1 MASNSTLLIERDKW
15 VCHVV
20 VRGGFSIKLAGEAQA
35 KSLRK
40 GVAKARAPNKWQRRI
55 ITVPKET
62 SAKRLQQIETVEI
75 AMQHKSNAGTPQL
88 AGSAAGS
95 RAAEAGA
102 FYPRNPKVDV
112 VVWKTIKCSE
122 VKDVI
127 GRRYSTTNLPAHKQ
141 VENNCDSFHLT
152 HLMPHP
158 P

>member
-1 MASNSTLLIERDKW
+1 M
-15 VCHVV
+15 
-20 VRGGFSIKLAGEAQA
+20 
-35 KSLRK
+35 
-40 GVAKARAPNKWQRRI
+40 
-55 ITVPKET
+55 PKET

-122 VKDVI
+122 VKDVN
-127 GRRYSTTNLPAHKQ
+127 GKRYSTAKLPAHKQ
-141 VENNCDSFHLT
+141 VENNCDSLPSYPSHATPAIIVLPFAFVRMLFYRMVPLPPHGAATITSFITTAYSLRRAISQGYYN
-152 HLMPHP
+152 LMI
-158 P
+158 